1 MPNSL
6 SPVLC
11 NLEFHIKYQKSEIN
25 KFVKYLS
32 KEIIDTFKLLK
43 ESNDKVEEK
52 IYKEIFD
59 LNKALKKGK
68 IKLEESRNLY
78 YTKMKNLEKLI
89 FEEESTKIN
98 MISQNQEIKDKKSK
112 FNIDSL
118 LSKERPKIKNKVLQF
133 MDQEKKNNESE
144 EEKKEK

>member
-1 MPNSL
+1 MSKIDENSSSKIEVLHNNYKQNFQYYKKFIDFTEKLKKVYSNFAENLDLIFSKNFSFADNHQNSL

-68 IKLEESRNLY
+68 IKL
-78 YTKMKNLEKLI
+78 
-89 FEEESTKIN
+89 
-98 MISQNQEIKDKKSK
+98 
-112 FNIDSL
+112 
-118 LSKERPKIKNKVLQF
+118 
-133 MDQEKKNNESE
+133 
-144 EEKKEK
+144 